1 MEEKVLVG
9 GEEEVGEELWG
20 GEVAG
25 RVQAEYLLRTQREM
39 ERAEADSVRLRERR
53 ALLPTSLGPM

>member
-1 MEEKVLVG
+1 
-9 GEEEVGEELWG
+9 VGEELWR

>member
-1 MEEKVLVG
+1 MSQDGVGKVL
-9 GEEEVGEELWG
+9 GEELWR